1 MFISLQHTQFLGKNL
16 VFLPTCASTNAEA
29 HTYLQEN
36 SHVDIS
42 HAHHEGTIIIT
53 ENQTAGRGQRGN
65 VWEAEPNTNLT
76 FSLILSPKFLT
87 VAEQFKLNVAITV
100 GITDMLQNYLP
111 VQIKWSND
119 IYTQNKNDEN
129 KTTQGKKIGGILI
142 ENTIQQNF
150 IQHAIIGIGLNIN
163 QLNFST
169 PIATSLIN
177 ELTNKTKQ
185 IYQET
190 LPQIPQQK
198 YDLQTVLEQVVLGI
212 ENRYLQLRGGQYNML
227 KMIYLQRLYWFQEI
241 HTFQAQ
247 DKYFVGLIIGIDNY
261 GRLAINTEGTIKYF
275 DVKEVIFIA

>member
-1 MFISLQHTQFLGKNL
+1 MFTPLQHTQFLGKNL
-16 VFLPTCASTNAEA
+16 IFLPTCASTNVEA
-29 HTYLQEN
+29 QNYLQEN
-36 SHVDIS
+36 SNT
-42 HAHHEGTIIIT
+42 HHEGTIIIA
-53 ENQTAGRGQRGN
+53 ENQTSGRGQRGN
-65 VWEAEPNTNLT
+65 IWEAEPSTNLT

-119 IYTQNKNDEN
+119 IYIQNKNSEN
-129 KTTQGKKIGGILI
+129 KNTQSKKIGGILI

-163 QLNFST
+163 QLNFNT
-169 PIATSLIN
+169 PVATSLIK
-177 ELTNKTKQ
+177 ETNQ
-185 IYQET
+185 IF
-190 LPQIPQQK
+190 QQK
-198 YDLQTVLEQVVLGI
+198 YDLQTMLEEVILGI
-212 ENRYLQLRGGQYNML
+212 ENRYLQLRGVQYDML

>member
-1 MFISLQHTQFLGKNL
+1 MFISLEHTQFLGKNL
-16 VFLPTCASTNAEA
+16 ISLPTCASTNAEA
-29 HTYLQEN
+29 QNYLQESSN
-36 SHVDIS
+36 MH
-42 HAHHEGTIIIT
+42 HAHQAHHEGTIIIT

-65 VWEAEPNTNLT
+65 VWESEPNTNLT
-76 FSLILSPKFLT
+76 FSLILSPKFLKIT
-87 VAEQFKLNVAITV
+87 EQFKLNVAITV

-119 IYTQNKNDEN
+119 IYTQS
-129 KTTQGKKIGGILI
+129 KKIGGILI

-163 QLNFST
+163 QLSFNT

-177 ELTNKTKQ
+177 EKKQVSQLT
-185 IYQET
+185 
-190 LPQIPQQK
+190 LAQIPQPISHQR
-198 YDLQTVLEQVVLGI
+198 YDLQTMLEEIVLGI
-212 ENRYLQLRGGQYNML
+212 ENRYLQLRGGQYDML

-275 DVKEVIFIA
+275 DVKEVAFIA